1 MPAVNRTDALLLQA
15 FRDKIAARGARGIMG
30 IGRLFRIFDDDGS
43 KSLCAPEFKKAIN
56 DFRVG
61 LTDREIERLF
71 KIFDTNQGGSIDYEE
86 FLLGVRGEMND
97 FRTAIAL
104 KAFKVM
110 DKDGSG
116 VLDISDIRGTYNAKK
131 HPDVI

>member
-1 MPAVNRTDALLLQA
+1 LPAVNRTDALLLQA

-71 KIFDTNQGGSIDYEE
+71 KIFDTN
-86 FLLGVRGEMND
+86 
-97 FRTAIAL
+97 
-104 KAFKVM
+104 
-110 DKDGSG
+110 
-116 VLDISDIRGTYNAKK
+116 
-131 HPDVI
+131 